1 MSPAAK
7 GGPRR
12 ALPVPKAGSGRLA
25 GKVALITGTAG
36 GQGRAAAELFAR
48 EGAKVV
54 GCDLK
59 EKDDRQ
65 TVARVKKAGGEM
77 VTRAVDLG
85 DEDAVKD
92 WIAFALDTYGPFDI
106 LYNNASAVRYGKIT
120 EFSSDD
126 WRFLIRNELDLVYYA
141 IKHAFPVLK
150 RRGGGSIINTAS
162 GAGVVGSTFKEN
174 LYQFAHSMTKGGV
187 IAMTRTLAAEFAPHH
202 IRVNAISP
210 GVIHSPAF
218 EVFPDKAALEKMVG
232 DILELQP
239 IKRVGQPEDIAWC
252 ALYLASDESTYVTG
266 QNFCVDGG
274 LTAV

>member
-1 MSPAAK
+1 MSPAA
-7 GGPRR
+7 GRRPRG
-12 ALPVPKAGSGRLA
+12 ALPVPKTGSGRLA

-48 EGAKVV
+48 EGARVV
-54 GCDLK
+54 GCDHK
-59 EKDDRQ
+59 EKEDRQ

-85 DEDAVKD
+85 DEAAVQD

-141 IKHAFPVLK
+141 IKHAFPVL
-150 RRGGGSIINTAS
+150 RRRGGSIINTAS
-162 GAGVVGSTFKEN
+162 GAGVVGSTFKDN

-187 IAMTRTLAAEFAPHH
+187 IAMTRTLAAEFAPYG

-232 DILELQP
+232 DILDLQP